1 MAASPGHDVI
11 YRSAVQLF
19 VNGDTG
25 IQAIHKEGN
34 VEQIGETEAEIESLL
49 KQLCITHHQMVS
61 QVVGRAFGW
70 ITTQIPPNGNI
81 FLSNPDM
88 NFCNGGVNLT
98 SPLGKP
104 VITVI
109 AGYKMPRVFI
119 TSHNKLMQISN
130 GTENENNNNV
140 VWPMRNLLESRGG
153 LKSNQKWSCLPGHYR
168 EVDLEKIM
176 GGTFLHK
183 LETIL
188 ACLNQIPNNS

>member
-1 MAASPGHDVI
+1 MI

-34 VEQIGETEAEIESLL
+34 VEQIGETEAEIEALL
-49 KQLCITHHQMVS
+49 KQICITHHQMVS

-70 ITTQIPPNGNI
+70 TTTQIPPNGNI

-104 VITVI
+104 IVTVI
-109 AGYKMPRVFI
+109 AAWKMPRVFI
-119 TSHNKLMQISN
+119 TSHNKLKQIKSRLDEN
-130 GTENENNNNV
+130 GDNDEA
-140 VWPMRNLLESRGG
+140 VWPMRNLLDSRGNH
-153 LKSNQKWSCLPGHYR
+153 SNTKWSCLPGHYR
-168 EVDLEKIM
+168 EVDLSRIM

-188 ACLNQIPNNS
+188 ACLNQIPNI